1 MQVPRLIVAGNG
13 SGAGKTTLAVGLMAA
28 LCARGLAVQPF
39 KCGPD
44 FVDPAFHLVAAG
56 RPSRNIDSWLL
67 NRPTLVDLVARACGG
82 ESLAIVEGVMG
93 LYDGRSSLGAE
104 GSTAEVAKWLRAPVV
119 LVLDVSRTAQSA
131 GAIALGFREF
141 DREVEL
147 LGIILNNITSP
158 AHLARATE
166 GVEVGAGLPVLGHLI
181 YDPSLTLP
189 ERHPSFLPP
198 AEREGLPGIVER
210 IRREVEATVDVGA
223 LLQAMRGAWPLADSQ
238 TGGAFPPS
246 PRPKRAR
253 LAVLRDEAF
262 DLYQED
268 NLDLL
273 TAWGAELVPA
283 SPLRDRMMP
292 EDVDGVYIGP
302 GLPEL
307 YLAGLAANESFL
319 ASLRGLAM
327 AGVPVYAEC
336 SGAVYLSQGIVDLT
350 GERYPLVGVLPG
362 WSTLPNHGPRLGYAT
377 ASVARDTLV
386 ARRGRRLRAYE
397 FRWAL
402 LHFPVEHAAYFLSD
416 PEERPEG
423 YASDNLLA
431 SHLRLHFASDHTLP
445 RSLVEHCA
453 RTAAARVR
461 P

>member
-1 MQVPRLIVAGNG
+1 MQIPRLIVAGNG

-28 LCARGLAVQPF
+28 FCARGLVVQPF

-44 FVDPAFHLVAAG
+44 YVDPAFHLVASG
-56 RPSRNIDSWLL
+56 RRSRNIDSWLL
-67 NRPTLVDLVARACGG
+67 NRPTLVDLVARACEG
-82 ESLAIVEGVMG
+82 EALAIVEGVMG
-93 LYDGRSSLGAE
+93 LFDGRSSLGAE
-104 GSTAEVAKWLRAPVV
+104 GSTAEIAKWLRAPVV

-141 DREVEL
+141 DREVEIV
-147 LGIILNNITSP
+147 GVILNNITSP

-166 GVEVGAGLPVLGHLI
+166 GVEVGAGLPVLGHMA
-181 YDPSLTLP
+181 YNPSLTLP
-189 ERHPSFLPP
+189 ERHPSLLSP
-198 AEREGLPGIVER
+198 AERGSLSAIIER

-223 LLQAMRGAWPLADSQ
+223 LLQAMHGAWPLTDSQ
-238 TGGAFPPS
+238 ISGAFPPS
-246 PRPKRAR
+246 PRPLRVR

-262 DLYQED
+262 DLYHED

-273 TAWGAELVPA
+273 AAWGAELVPA
-283 SPLRDRMMP
+283 SPLRDRSMP
-292 EDVDGVYIGP
+292 KDVDGVYIGP

-307 YLAGLAANESFL
+307 YLAELSGNESFL
-319 ASLRGLAM
+319 ASLRELAM

-336 SGAVYLSQGIVDLT
+336 SGAVYLSQGIVDLA
-350 GERYPLVGVLPG
+350 GERYPLVGALSG
-362 WSTLPNHGPRLGYAT
+362 WATLPNHGPRLGYAT

-397 FRWAL
+397 FHWSL
-402 LHFPVEHAAYFLSD
+402 LHFPAEHAAYLLSD
-416 PEERPEG
+416 PDERPEG
-423 YASDNLLA
+423 YASDTILA

-461 P
+461 Q